1 MITARQAGAGDV
13 QLPRHAH
20 WHRLQLTVEQVPAQ
34 VADRQADRAL
44 RLGIEVGQADRAV
57 GHVHRG
63 LGDAVHIHQRWLLV
77 AEAFEPGTQAGHFQ
91 RFATEDHLAQRQAAR
106 TGAGNRQQL
115 AERGRGLVQ
124 HRHPFIAE
132 QAMKRLRFATDVVR
146 HDHQAPTGAQRAE

>member
-1 MITARQAGAGDV
+1 MVTARQAGAGDV

-20 WHRLQLTVEQVPAQ
+20 RHRLQLAVEQVPAQ

-44 RLGIEVGQADRAV
+44 GLAVEVGQADRAV

-63 LGDAVHIHQRWLLV
+63 FGDAVHVHQGRLPV

-91 RFATEDHLAQRQAAR
+91 GFAAENHLAQRHLAWA
-106 TGAGNRQQL
+106 GAGDRQQL
-115 AERGRGLVQ
+115 AEGRWGLVQ

-132 QAMKRLRFATDVVR
+132 QAVERLGLAADVIR
-146 HDHQAPTGAQRAE
+146 HDHQAPTGAQ